1 MNLINTSTNS
11 PQYFYWKRKGITNEN
26 LNFNVNDLR
35 DLGRPFHIRA
45 AVLAN
50 RSLSFSLVSE
60 QRKTD
65 EGHFRISQR
74 EKWNESHPLPALS
87 LAQFLARSLTLVPRC
102 LLRNQT
108 ETLAT
113 QASFSFPLKSMV
125 WCHQEVILWKTNGPV
140 VQVPCTSWN
149 RLD

>member
-1 MNLINTSTNS
+1 MAISTVQILKYVQQCYVKWFWTICS
-11 PQYFYWKRKGITNEN
+11 LGAPG
-26 LNFNVNDLR
+26 